1 MLLLSSFKNKSQKHR
16 CDCHFFMI
24 FHHFSAENSH
34 HSHYTLKKSTFFD
47 KMTTSNGDHEKITE
61 LMENHQN
68 LTPIFI
74 LTTTNG

>member
-1 MLLLSSFKNKSQKHR
+1 MLLLSSFKNKSRKGRHDR
-16 CDCHFFMI
+16 HFFMI

-34 HSHYTLKKSTFFD
+34 HSHYTLQ

-61 LMENHQN
+61 LLENHQN